1 MMAMKQFLR
10 QHESGIVA
18 DDKTP
23 TTILIDLGVGER
35 GEQRKQALLALAEAK
50 GHEWGGRPSIGKLIV
65 ALADS
70 ELKKEKENGG

>member
-23 TTILIDLGVGER
+23 TTILIDLGIGER
-35 GEQRKQALLALAEAK
+35 GERRKQALLDLAQAD
-50 GHEWGGRPSIGKLIV
+50 GHEWGGRPSIGRLIV
-65 ALADS
+65 ALAD
-70 ELKKEKENGG
+70 EQIERQNET